1 MNENTRKNLGLGKDW
16 DPWFNHSKSN
26 IPAKEKRVKESYYF
40 IFDCETNAPEYISK
54 TVVDVLGYLP
64 EEITMEKIFSCIHP
78 DDLEYCNEC
87 EINYLKI
94 TDNLYFNELYRYSV
108 EYSFR
113 LLTKSGTYITVKQEY
128 RNIETDEYG
137 RMFKNFVQHRRI
149 DNYET
154 RPDDDFKIIDKLKNK
169 HINLKSKYKLT
180 KRELEILSLINQGYQ
195 SKQISELLFLSDN
208 TVKTHRKN
216 ILSKT
221 ESSSLI
227 EAINKTSV

>member
-1 MNENTRKNLGLGKDW
+1 MNKNTRKNLGLGKDW

-94 TDNLYFNELYRYSV
+94 TDNLYFLVSTGIINFAVVVSIPMNL
-108 EYSFR
+108 FG
-113 LLTKSGTYITVKQEY
+113 SGYV
-128 RNIETDEYG
+128 RVG
-137 RMFKNFVQHRRI
+137 RI
-149 DNYET
+149 
-154 RPDDDFKIIDKLKNK
+154 
-169 HINLKSKYKLT
+169 
-180 KRELEILSLINQGYQ
+180 
-195 SKQISELLFLSDN
+195 
-208 TVKTHRKN
+208 
-216 ILSKT
+216 
-221 ESSSLI
+221 
-227 EAINKTSV
+227 